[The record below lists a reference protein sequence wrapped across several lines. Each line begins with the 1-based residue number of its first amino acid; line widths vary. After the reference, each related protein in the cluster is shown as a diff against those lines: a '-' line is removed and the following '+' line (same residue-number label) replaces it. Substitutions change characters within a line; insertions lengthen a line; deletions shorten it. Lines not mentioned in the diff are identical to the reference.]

1 MRRSFL
7 APVALLI
14 GTGFAQTPDL
24 VIRSSVR
31 EVLLDVVVRDAHGH
45 LITNL
50 KPGEVTVYEDGARQ
64 DVRSF
69 RLVAGSEVR
78 IEDQKQAAEAQAA
91 GTRLAAPR
99 NARPPVNPLRTVN
112 VVCLIL
118 NDLNPETRAFAFE
131 SARQVLDDETGSHNK
146 QRDVGSRKG

>member
-14 GTGFAQTPDL
+14 GTGFAQTPDV

-45 LITNL
+45 LIANL
-50 KPGEVTVYEDGARQ
+50 KPGEVTVYEDGVRQ

-78 IEDQKQAAEAQAA
+78 IEDQKQSAETQAAETGLA
-91 GTRLAAPR
+91 GPNTK
-99 NARPPVNPLRTVN
+99 RPSVNPLRTVN
-112 VVCLIL
+112 LVCIVLS
-118 NDLNPETRAFAFE
+118 DLDPDTRSE
-131 SARQVLDDETGSHNK
+131 
-146 QRDVGSRKG
+146 

>member
-7 APVALLI
+7 APVAMLI
-14 GTGFAQTPDL
+14 GASFAQVRGDAAPQNTTP
-24 VIRSSVR
+24 SP
-31 EVLLDVVVRDAHGH
+31 DVVVRDAHGH
-45 LITNL
+45 LINNL
-50 KPGEVTVYEDGARQ
+50 KPGEVTVYEDGIRQ

-78 IEDQKQAAEAQAA
+78 IEDEKQAAEAQAA

-118 NDLNPETRAFAFE
+118 ND
-131 SARQVLDDETGSHNK
+131 
-146 QRDVGSRKG
+146 